1 MVRDPRVVVSR
12 GKTDVRGQPIRL
24 RHVSIG
30 WTGHLLRDAPPRRA
44 ARTDQRLSVLSD
56 LALGVAKGASGDF
69 WEQNRDDGLDE
80 DEADVLTASWTLNQ
94 GEGVVRRAGA
104 GASAHDCLDV
114 LIGENV
120 EQRATSG
127 LGLAGESLWSVRGIR
142 DLGPDDAKEPR
153 ERRRHGLR
161 APKVANALRN

>member
-1 MVRDPRVVVSR
+1 MVRDPRIVVSR

-30 WTGHLLRDAPPRRA
+30 WSGHLLGRPPRRA
-44 ARTDQRLSVLSD
+44 ARTDERLSVLSD

-161 APKVANALRN
+161 TPKVANALRN